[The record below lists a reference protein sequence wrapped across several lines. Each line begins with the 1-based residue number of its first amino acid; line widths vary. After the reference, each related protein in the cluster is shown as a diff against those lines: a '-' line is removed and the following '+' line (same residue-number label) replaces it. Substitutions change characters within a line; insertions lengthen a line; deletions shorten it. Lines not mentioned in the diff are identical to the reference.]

1 VNAAQDSAELQAQF
15 KTQGIEVVRAGPSN
29 YAALIRSETD
39 KWARVI
45 KAAGVQSQ

>member
-1 VNAAQDSAELQAQF
+1 MLFRSEVQAQF
-15 KTQGIEVVRAGPSN
+15 KTQGIEGVRAGPGS